1 MISGNAP
8 PHASVPFG
16 VTPAGEA
23 VELHTLTNAS
33 GMEVCFLSLGGIISA
48 VKIPDRNGV
57 IADVT
62 PGYDTLEEYLRDTSY
77 FGALVGRYA
86 NRIAHATFELDGV
99 RYTLTANDGDS
110 ALHGGIPGFHHV
122 VWTVAPF
129 AADGSVGA
137 VLSYTSPDG
146 EAGFPGTVDVRV
158 TYTLTDANEL
168 CFEYTAQT
176 DRPTPIN
183 LTQHT
188 YFNLAGHAAGEILE
202 HELFVNASHYLPVD
216 DDLVPLGAIVPVE
229 GTPFD
234 FRSAHAIG
242 RDLPRRGA
250 GMPVDGY
257 DHAYVLDDGTAGA
270 MRLAARLYE
279 PTSGRTLEIVTT
291 EPSLQFY
298 GGDQLGDGPPGK
310 EGRTY
315 VRYGALAL
323 ETQHFPNS
331 VNMPDFPS
339 TILRPGEEYRS
350 RSVYRFGCDDRRPAS
365 GDRR

>member
-16 VTPAGEA
+16 VTPAGDA
-23 VELHTLTNAS
+23 VEMHTLTNAS

-48 VKIPDRNGV
+48 VKVPDRAGV
-57 IADVT
+57 LADVS
-62 PGYDTLEEYLRDTSY
+62 PGYDTLDEYLCDTSY

-99 RYTLTANDGDS
+99 RHTLVANDGEN
-110 ALHGGIPGFHHV
+110 ALHGGVPGFHQV
-122 VWTVAPF
+122 IWAVEPF
-129 AADGSVGA
+129 LLDSSVGA
-137 VLSYTSPDG
+137 ALSRTSPDG
-146 EAGFPGTVDVRV
+146 EAGFPGTLDVRV
-158 TYTLTDANEL
+158 TYLLTDANEL
-168 CFEYTAQT
+168 HFEYVART
-176 DRPTPIN
+176 DRPTPLN

-188 YFNLAGHAAGEILE
+188 YFNLAGHAAGEILH
-202 HELFVNASHYLPVD
+202 HELFINASHYLPVD
-216 DDLVPLGAIVPVE
+216 DDLVPLGAMVLVD

-234 FRSAHAIG
+234 FRSAHPIG
-242 RDLPRRGA
+242 RDMPRRSA
-250 GMPVDGY
+250 DMPVDGY
-257 DHAYVLDDGTAGA
+257 DHAYVLDEVAGV

-279 PTSGRTLEIVTT
+279 PTSGRTLEIETT

-310 EGRTY
+310 EGRSY

-331 VNMPDFPS
+331 VNMPGFPS

-350 RSVYRFGCDDRRPAS
+350 RTVYRFGTRL
-365 GDRR
+365 